1 MVILE
6 FSLDSSLLVEL
17 QYGDPGV
24 QSRFFTPG
32 RATSYSMVIL
42 EFSLDSSLLV
52 ELQYGDP
59 GVQSRFFT
67 PGRAT
72 VW

>member
-1 MVILE
+1 MVILG

-24 QSRFFTPG
+24 QSRFFAPG
-32 RATSYSMVIL
+32 RAIVCQ
-42 EFSLDSSLLV
+42 DSSLLV
-52 ELQYGDP
+52 ELQYDDP

-67 PGRAT
+67 QMKLQYEDRG
-72 VW
+72 V